1 MPAAFE
7 TVGHIAHLNLR
18 EELLPFKHLIGQVR
32 PPCFSCPLDLPR
44 TLRSV
49 RRGAGGRDVMWAGG
63 VAPSL
68 LPPHPAT
75 IHWPIHCWAAWHPP
89 HPPHASANPRFTH
102 TAHRTH
108 TQPHTQ
114 HTRKAPPFAPL
125 VQVLLDKN
133 PRLRTVVN
141 KVGSIGNEYRVFDME
156 LLAGEGDTVTEV
168 RQHGLRFRLDF
179 ARVIEGG
186 RGGVFLFDME
196 LT

>member
-1 MPAAFE
+1 MGGRSGTFP
-7 TVGHIAHLNLR
+7 
-18 EELLPFKHLIGQVR
+18 LPT
-32 PPCFSCPLDLPR
+32 PPCNHPLAYTLGR
-44 TLRSV
+44 RGTLRTH
-49 RRGAGGRDVMWAGG
+49 
-63 VAPSL
+63 PTP
-68 LPPHPAT
+68 LPT
-75 IHWPIHCWAAWHPP
+75 
-89 HPPHASANPRFTH
+89 HAS
-102 TAHRTH
+102 H
-108 TQPHTQ
+108 TQLTEHTHSHTQ
-114 HTRKAPPFAPL
+114 KAPPFVPL

-186 RGGVFLFDME
+186 GGEGGRGDVFLFDME